1 MAKKL
6 PPTRFP
12 NAAVVGY
19 TRALKQLVREMGSGI
34 LDVFDNQIA
43 EHLKEM
49 DRYDSLEE
57 RADGPIGSI
66 LNAFVLI
73 TNLSNGIFDAYIVTQ
88 IATDNIRILDRAS
101 DKNAAA
107 QARIMAVN
115 PLSGNEK
122 LSDFMQASVQENVS
136 YITKMKDDHL
146 TAVERIVL
154 QGAKKGLTAK
164 EMRSEIVAQ
173 TGITQNRAQFLA
185 TDQMGTI
192 FGQLTAERHKGMGLS
207 RFTWS
212 TSGDERVRSSHAD
225 LDGKEFS
232 YDDPPIVNGR
242 KVLPGEDY
250 RCRCVAEPVFDD

>member
-1 MAKKL
+1 MAKRL

-19 TRALKQLVREMGSGI
+19 ARALKKLVREMGSGTLSI
-34 LDVFDNQIA
+34 FDNQIA
-43 EHLKEM
+43 PHLKEM
-49 DRYDSLEE
+49 DRYDSMEE
-57 RADGPIGSI
+57 RSDGPINSI
-66 LNAFVLI
+66 LSAFVLI
-73 TNLSNGIFDAYIVTQ
+73 TNFSNSIFETYIVTQ

-101 DKNAAA
+101 EKNIAS

-115 PLSGNEK
+115 PLANTEK
-122 LSDFMQASVQENVS
+122 LTDFMQASVQENVS

-173 TGITQNRAQFLA
+173 TGITQNRAQFIA

-232 YDDPPIVNGR
+232 YDDPPVVNGR

>member
-1 MAKKL
+1 MLRMAKKV

-19 TRALKQLVREMGSGI
+19 ARVLKQLVREMGSGI

-88 IATDNIRILDRAS
+88 VATDNIRILDRAS

-107 QARIMAVN
+107 QAKVMAVN
-115 PLSGNEK
+115 PLSKNEK

-136 YITKMKDDHL
+136 YITKLKDDHL
-146 TAVERIVL
+146 TAIERIVL
-154 QGAKKGLTAK
+154 QGAKKGVTAK
-164 EMRSEIVAQ
+164 EIRSEIVAQ
-173 TGITQNRAQFLA
+173 TGMTQNRAQFLA

-192 FGQLTAERHKGMGLS
+192 FGQLTAERHKSMGLEKFIW
-207 RFTWS
+207 R
-212 TSGDERVRSSHAD
+212 TSNDERVRESHEK

-232 YDDPPIVNGR
+232 YSELPPEG
-242 KVLPGEDY
+242 LPGEDY
-250 RCRCVAEPVFDD
+250 ACRCVAEPVFD